1 MVPLARALIVLGA
14 ILLLAGGLILVVS
27 KTGLPLGRLPG
38 DIRLQSGSTTCVIAL
53 GTSILLS
60 VLITVILNL
69 LVRFLN
75 K

>member
-1 MVPLARALIVLGA
+1 MVPLARALIVVGA

-38 DIRLQSGSTTCVIAL
+38 DIRLQSGSSTCVIAL